1 MHSLQ
6 LLITLLM
13 PSSGQTSPFSRI
25 LEILDQMLA
34 KILSLTQFFFF
45 LNYHCINKIAKKWW

>member
-34 KILSLTQFFFF
+34 NILSHTQFFFF
-45 LNYHCINKIAKKWW
+45 KLSMH